1 MPPKKKLS
9 KKELDT
15 INFRDS
21 VTKKLQSLDASDR
34 AKAAAKAAAKESKK
48 KASRRNKIKISLR
61 GLKWFQGFMS

>member
-1 MPPKKKLS
+1 MAPKKKLS

-34 AKAAAKAAAKESKK
+34 AKAAAKESKK
-48 KASRRNKIKISLR
+48 KASRRNKRKISLR
-61 GLKWFQGFMS
+61 GLKVFQGFMS